1 MENVKKRTQIKLG
14 AIFNN
19 YQIDF
24 YLCIATVFFFLVLL
38 QMWVLT
44 FYYGISANERLTWI
58 AQDGNWA
65 GENWGNNLATGK
77 HFFSDLLA
85 LRELKIIENS
95 YTHPYPPFPV
105 LLSKML
111 FWLPYKINLYIYL
124 VMFLIALV
132 YPIYSATKHLDF
144 YRRLNFTVIFG
155 LMSIATISGLD
166 RANME
171 CIIPLILF
179 LFYKNRDINPSRSAI
194 YLGLAIGLK
203 ITPIVFFLFY
213 LFHRSRYKQI
223 IIASITAITINV
235 LSAQIMGASNLILL
249 LNKILTQNQTIQS
262 NYIGIGP
269 IPSNIS
275 GYQLITNTAYTINIQ
290 ENSLVNYFLVNPR
303 YAVLLIFLLLITGYT
318 IASNETKFLYPLY
331 GMQLLTLISWNYH
344 KTWGIVACAI
354 LIELGK
360 KRAERVFDRLVWWL
374 IIIFTTTPLVFYAPN
389 TINLFPTLSFVLLLI
404 LIITNLVV
412 FIRGSQTKGSLK

>member
-1 MENVKKRTQIKLG
+1 MEIVKKRTQIKLSNL
-14 AIFNN
+14 FNN
-19 YQIDF
+19 YQIDL
-24 YLCIATVFFFLVLL
+24 YLFIATVFFFLFLL

-65 GENWGNNLATGK
+65 GENWGNNYATGK

-95 YTHPYPPFPV
+95 YTHPYPPFPI
-105 LLSKML
+105 LLSKLL

-132 YPIYSATKHLDF
+132 YPVYSATKHLDF
-144 YRRLNFTVIFG
+144 YRRFNFAVIFG

-171 CIIPLILF
+171 CIIPLLLY
-179 LFYKNRDINPSRSAI
+179 LFYKNREINPSKSAV

-213 LFHRSRYKQI
+213 LFHRSKYKQI
-223 IIASITAITINV
+223 MIASITAITLNV
-235 LSAQIMGASNLILL
+235 LSAQIIGASNLVLL
-249 LNKILTQNQTIQS
+249 LNKLLTQNQTIQS
-262 NYIGIGP
+262 NWVGIGP
-269 IPSNIS
+269 IPTNVS
-275 GYQLITNTAYTINIQ
+275 GYQLITNAAYTVDIQ
-290 ENSLVNYFLVNPR
+290 DNSLVNYFLVNPR
-303 YAVLLIFLLLITGYT
+303 YVVLLIFLLLITGYMV
-318 IASNETKFLYPLY
+318 ASNETKFLYPLY

-354 LIELGK
+354 LLELSK
-360 KRAERVFDRLVWWL
+360 KKAERAFDRFVWWL

-389 TINLFPTLSFVLLLI
+389 SINLFPTLSFALLLI
-404 LIITNLVV
+404 LIITNLAV

>member
-1 MENVKKRTQIKLG
+1 MEIVKKRTQIKLSNL
-14 AIFNN
+14 FNN
-19 YQIDF
+19 YQIDL
-24 YLCIATVFFFLVLL
+24 YLFIATVFFFLFLL

-95 YTHPYPPFPV
+95 YTHPYPPFPI
-105 LLSKML
+105 LFSKLL

-132 YPIYSATKHLDF
+132 YPVYSATKHLDF
-144 YRRLNFTVIFG
+144 YRRFNFAVIFG

-171 CIIPLILF
+171 CIIPLLLY
-179 LFYKNRDINPSRSAI
+179 LFYKNREINPSKSAV

-213 LFHRSRYKQI
+213 LFHRSKYKQI
-223 IIASITAITINV
+223 MIASITAITLNV
-235 LSAQIMGASNLILL
+235 LSAQIMGASNLVLL
-249 LNKILTQNQTIQS
+249 LNKLLTQNQTIQS
-262 NYIGIGP
+262 NWVGIGP
-269 IPSNIS
+269 IPTNVS
-275 GYQLITNTAYTINIQ
+275 GYQLITNAAYTVDIQ
-290 ENSLVNYFLVNPR
+290 DNSLVNYFLVNPR
-303 YAVLLIFLLLITGYT
+303 YVVLLIFLLLITGYMV
-318 IASNETKFLYPLY
+318 ASNETKFLYPLY

-354 LIELGK
+354 LLELSK
-360 KRAERVFDRLVWWL
+360 KKAERAFDRFAWWL

-389 TINLFPTLSFVLLLI
+389 SINLFPTLSFALLLI
-404 LIITNLVV
+404 LIITNLAV